1 MLKVVN
7 EIRAESPWQNWIFY
21 TLTPPTRTMA
31 AVVEDMTGTNA
42 AEGIAMPKKGRH
54 PRRTQRR

>member
-1 MLKVVN
+1 MKSVL
-7 EIRAESPWQNWIFY
+7 RSPWQNWIFY